1 MTKYGPDITQ
11 EICKHL
17 AAGMGRVD
25 SCTLADIHYDTFCEW
40 MKRAEFSEA
49 IKKAEA
55 SCKERNIALIQRAAT
70 KSWQAAAWTL
80 ERKYPMEFGVKMTHT
95 NPDGTALNLHQSL
108 VLLIQHSKEGRD
120 GKALPDAIPTE
131 QIGSATAA

>member
-1 MTKYGPDITQ
+1 MTQ

-25 SCTLADIHYDTFCEW
+25 SCILSDIHYDTFCEW

-80 ERKYPMEFGVKMTHT
+80 ERKYPMEFGIKMAHS
-95 NPDGTALNLHQSL
+95 NADGTPLNLHSSL
-108 VLLIQHSKEGRD
+108 VLLIQHSKEGHN
-120 GKALPDAIPTE
+120 GTTIPAVTSTPTE
-131 QIGSATAA
+131 QIGSCTAA